1 MNSASTP
8 NHLPPKTPD
17 FLPELLRFRPRRR
30 RRTDKI
36 ARLPSAIRV
45 SLNHMLDEGLPYKEI
60 ILKLG
65 EHGKNLSKQN
75 ISRWKQGAYQ
85 DHLNDQQ
92 LAEHNR
98 LQMEYAADSLGEITE
113 DSPQIAEACNRLAA
127 LQMFAA
133 LRDGGGA
140 LLSKSLNSDPLNFLR
155 LCDTIC
161 RQANV
166 ALQAK
171 KLRLLTEGTSSS
183 PSPMLVPTAPGLE
196 ERAGERRV

>member
-1 MNSASTP
+1 MN
-8 NHLPPKTPD
+8 D
-17 FLPELLRFRPRRR
+17 FLPELLRFRPQRR

-60 ILKLG
+60 IQRLG
-65 EHGKNLSKQN
+65 DHGKNLSKQN

-98 LQMEYAADSLGEITE
+98 LQMEYAAESLGDIKE
-113 DSPQIAEACNRLAA
+113 DSRKLAEACNRLAG

-133 LRDGGGA
+133 LRDNGGT
-140 LLSKSLNSDPLNFLR
+140 LLAKCLNSDPLNFLR

-171 KLRLLTEGTSSS
+171 KLRLLSQVAS
-183 PSPMLVPTAPGLE
+183 PSPMLVPTASGLE